1 MLTEDVSP
9 PHVENFVAPQ
19 NGNLQRCDPEISS
32 CHKLRPQLP
41 VGLPKLDYTWAKLSL
56 PALKNALIADRTS
69 PSLRRVRTLS
79 RRALANS
86 GMNS

>member
-32 CHKLRPQLP
+32 CHKLRPRLP
-41 VGLPKLDYTWAKLSL
+41 VGLPKLDYTLTKFSL
-56 PALKNALIADRTS
+56 PALENALIN
-69 PSLRRVRTLS
+69 
-79 RRALANS
+79 ALITRFHKCFRYA
-86 GMNS
+86 GVKGIPMNEPAV